1 MFQKSIQLT
10 MTTIPRWTPENTETI
25 KALLFRA
32 SDLNRGLDRVAHVE
46 LTDLNSLR
54 LLLMQTEVPVI
65 IGFARENAA
74 PAEIEIVIY
83 DDAIEIQE

>member
-1 MFQKSIQLT
+1 MFQKLKMSMSQWTNNEGT
-10 MTTIPRWTPENTETI
+10 M

-32 SDLNRGLDRVAHVE
+32 SDLNRGIERVAPIE

-65 IGFARENAA
+65 MGFASEHSM

-83 DDAIEIQE
+83 DDAIEKHEDLL

>member
-1 MFQKSIQLT
+1 
-10 MTTIPRWTPENTETI
+10 MTTWTNDSETL

-32 SDLNRGLDRVAHVE
+32 SDLNRGLERVAHVE

-54 LLLMQTEVPVI
+54 MLLMQTELPVI
-65 IGFARENAA
+65 IGFAGEGAA

-83 DDAIEIQE
+83 DDAIEV

>member
-1 MFQKSIQLT
+1 ML
-10 MTTIPRWTPENTETI
+10 MTNWTNKTEGM

-32 SDLNRGLDRVAHVE
+32 SDLNQGIERVAPIE

-65 IGFARENAA
+65 IGFASERSM

-83 DDAIEIQE
+83 DDAIETHPDEV

>member
-1 MFQKSIQLT
+1 M
-10 MTTIPRWTPENTETI
+10 

-32 SDLNRGLDRVAHVE
+32 SDLNRGIERVAPIE

-54 LLLMQTEVPVI
+54 SLLMQTEVPVI
-65 IGFARENAA
+65 MGFASERAM

-83 DDAIEIQE
+83 DDAIEKHEDLL

>member
-1 MFQKSIQLT
+1 
-10 MTTIPRWTPENTETI
+10 MTTTWTNNTDSM

-32 SDLNRGLDRVAHVE
+32 SDLNQGIERVAPIE

-65 IGFARENAA
+65 IGFAAEHSM

-83 DDAIEIQE
+83 DDAIETHSDEI

>member
-1 MFQKSIQLT
+1 
-10 MTTIPRWTPENTETI
+10 MTNQWTNNSETL

-32 SDLNRGLDRVAHVE
+32 SDLNQGLDRVARVE

-54 LLLMQTEVPVI
+54 MLLMQTEIPVI
-65 IGFARENAA
+65 IGFAGESAA

-83 DDAIEIQE
+83 DDAIETPYDEVSE